1 MDKATE
7 FQCGEQEVEGRGSRK
22 GQLEPQ
28 DISPHS
34 CQTQKWRSWSLKLV
48 SEPLP
53 GSANA
58 ERKYGG
64 TDEDDTMNK

>member
-1 MDKATE
+1 MWGA
-7 FQCGEQEVEGRGSRK
+7 GSRGEGRWSRK

-34 CQTQKWRSWSLKLV
+34 CQTQRRSWSLKLV

-53 GSANA
+53 GSANQR
-58 ERKYGG
+58 ENMEVQMKM
-64 TDEDDTMNK
+64 TQ